1 MNYRGFS
8 LVILKRRSGVTAKT
22 KELLKILLNGK
33 KPEKSGT
40 EEFPF
45 SQDSII
51 RLLAGGQCKLKDVF
65 CKEEYLDL
73 GSISLDMDEDKFGE
87 ISGSIG
93 EDYDLLMALRGL
105 YDWSVL
111 ADLLNG
117 HSKTI
122 SAAKVQMYEQHKEDL
137 RVLKYF
143 MHKYLPG
150 KYNEV
155 FRKAKADNY
164 VAYTGH
170 MDKETASQLKK
181 KANVEDFS
189 RYIQKLVRSINPEEK
204 DQQTYQDMCERLE
217 LKCFLPKQR
226 STNNRVIPHQLYE
239 YELIRILKNAS
250 LYLPFL
256 NEVRNGVSEIDKVV
270 SIFRYKLP
278 YYVGPLN
285 EESSFAWISRKQGK
299 ITPWNFK
306 DMVDEDTSENV
317 FIRRMTNKCTYLP
330 GEDVLPKDS
339 LCYQKFMVLN
349 ELNNL
354 KIDGRKVPVEV
365 KQGIYHEL
373 FEKKKKVRRK
383 DIEEYLISN
392 NYLAKGSTE
401 LISGIDEQVHSCLSS
416 YSAFR
421 NLLSREILS
430 ENDVEKIIERA
441 SYAEDKSRVKKW
453 LRKEYPDLSQDD
465 VRYIT
470 KIKIKE
476 FGKLSRTFLTEL
488 KGCNKQDGE
497 MTTIL
502 RIMWETNDNLMEIL
516 SDKYTFREAVE
527 AFTQEYYTGKK
538 KSLKER
544 LDEMRVSNSVRRPV
558 YRTLAVV
565 KDIEKAFG
573 KPDKIFV
580 EMTRGGQTDQKRKRT
595 KSRKQQIL
603 DLYDK
608 CKDDVHDLMQ
618 QLESMGEYADSRLQS
633 DRLYLYF
640 MQFGKCAYSGAHIGF
655 DQLMA
660 GSVEYDIDHI
670 YPQSYVKD
678 DSLNNKV
685 LVLSDLNGTKDNIY
699 PVSPEIRG
707 KMQGLWSWWNHV
719 GAISDEKYKRL
730 IRSAP
735 FTDEEKM
742 GFINRQLTETS
753 QSTKFIADLL
763 KERFPDAEVVY
774 VKAGLVSDFRHEFDL
789 PKSRSYNDL
798 HNAADAFLSVVAGN
812 VYDMRFSKKWFRIDE
827 KYSVKVKTIFTHEVK
842 CRGDIIWDGMPMLE
856 KVEDTARKNTA
867 HFVKYAA
874 FKTGGLFD
882 QNPVKK
888 GTGLIPLKAGLP
900 TEKYGGYNKA
910 GVMFLIPVRYNIGKK
925 SEILILPVEL
935 MHGKH
940 FLEDKVFARNYTFTR
955 LENILG
961 KKVGEVSFPMG
972 MRPWKINTM
981 LSFDGFRVCLT
992 GTGGRGKC
1000 LVAQPVMQ
1008 FSADEHWRFYIKR
1021 LERFVEKIGINPDL
1035 LYDKDHDKVSKD
1047 ENLKLYELY
1056 VDKLQNTIY
1065 KKRVNSPV
1073 QTLLKGKE
1081 EFKKL
1086 SIEEQCQVLL
1096 NIQSVFGRMTGGCDL
1111 TLIGGSAH
1119 SAATGSLST
1128 TISNWKKKYSTV
1140 RIIDQS
1146 PSGMWEKS
1154 SENLLDLL

>member
-1 MNYRGFS
+1 MAEA
-8 LVILKRRSGVTAKT
+8 LKRRSGVTAKT

-204 DQQTYQDMCERLE
+204 DQKTYQDMCERLE

-992 GTGGRGKC
+992 GTGGKGKC

>member
-1 MNYRGFS
+1 M
-8 LVILKRRSGVTAKT
+8 
-22 KELLKILLNGK
+22 
-33 KPEKSGT
+33 
-40 EEFPF
+40 
-45 SQDSII
+45 
-51 RLLAGGQCKLKDVF
+51 
-65 CKEEYLDL
+65 
-73 GSISLDMDEDKFGE
+73 
-87 ISGSIG
+87 
-93 EDYDLLMALRGL
+93 
-105 YDWSVL
+105 
-111 ADLLNG
+111 
-117 HSKTI
+117 
-122 SAAKVQMYEQHKEDL
+122 
-137 RVLKYF
+137 
-143 MHKYLPG
+143 
-150 KYNEV
+150 
-155 FRKAKADNY
+155 
-164 VAYTGH
+164 
-170 MDKETASQLKK
+170 
-181 KANVEDFS
+181 
-189 RYIQKLVRSINPEEK
+189 
-204 DQQTYQDMCERLE
+204 
-217 LKCFLPKQR
+217 
-226 STNNRVIPHQLYE
+226 
-239 YELIRILKNAS
+239 KNAS

-660 GSVEYDIDHI
+660 
-670 YPQSYVKD
+670 
-678 DSLNNKV
+678 
-685 LVLSDLNGTKDNIY
+685 
-699 PVSPEIRG
+699 VSPEIRG

-910 GVMFLIPVRYNIGKK
+910 GIMFLIPVRYNIGKK

-992 GTGGRGKC
+992 GTSGRGKC

-1008 FSADEHWRFYIKR
+1008 FSADEHWRFYVKR

-1154 SENLLDLL
+1154 SENLLDFL

>member
-1 MNYRGFS
+1 M
-8 LVILKRRSGVTAKT
+8 
-22 KELLKILLNGK
+22 
-33 KPEKSGT
+33 
-40 EEFPF
+40 
-45 SQDSII
+45 
-51 RLLAGGQCKLKDVF
+51 
-65 CKEEYLDL
+65 
-73 GSISLDMDEDKFGE
+73 
-87 ISGSIG
+87 
-93 EDYDLLMALRGL
+93 
-105 YDWSVL
+105 
-111 ADLLNG
+111 
-117 HSKTI
+117 
-122 SAAKVQMYEQHKEDL
+122 
-137 RVLKYF
+137 
-143 MHKYLPG
+143 
-150 KYNEV
+150 
-155 FRKAKADNY
+155 
-164 VAYTGH
+164 
-170 MDKETASQLKK
+170 
-181 KANVEDFS
+181 
-189 RYIQKLVRSINPEEK
+189 
-204 DQQTYQDMCERLE
+204 
-217 LKCFLPKQR
+217 
-226 STNNRVIPHQLYE
+226 
-239 YELIRILKNAS
+239 
-250 LYLPFL
+250 
-256 NEVRNGVSEIDKVV
+256 
-270 SIFRYKLP
+270 
-278 YYVGPLN
+278 
-285 EESSFAWISRKQGK
+285 
-299 ITPWNFK
+299 
-306 DMVDEDTSENV
+306 
-317 FIRRMTNKCTYLP
+317 
-330 GEDVLPKDS
+330 
-339 LCYQKFMVLN
+339 
-349 ELNNL
+349 
-354 KIDGRKVPVEV
+354 
-365 KQGIYHEL
+365 
-373 FEKKKKVRRK
+373 
-383 DIEEYLISN
+383 
-392 NYLAKGSTE
+392 
-401 LISGIDEQVHSCLSS
+401 
-416 YSAFR
+416 
-421 NLLSREILS
+421 
-430 ENDVEKIIERA
+430 
-441 SYAEDKSRVKKW
+441 
-453 LRKEYPDLSQDD
+453 
-465 VRYIT
+465 
-470 KIKIKE
+470 
-476 FGKLSRTFLTEL
+476 
-488 KGCNKQDGE
+488 
-497 MTTIL
+497 
-502 RIMWETNDNLMEIL
+502 
-516 SDKYTFREAVE
+516 
-527 AFTQEYYTGKK
+527 
-538 KSLKER
+538 
-544 LDEMRVSNSVRRPV
+544 
-558 YRTLAVV
+558 
-565 KDIEKAFG
+565 
-573 KPDKIFV
+573 
-580 EMTRGGQTDQKRKRT
+580 
-595 KSRKQQIL
+595 
-603 DLYDK
+603 
-608 CKDDVHDLMQ
+608 
-618 QLESMGEYADSRLQS
+618 
-633 DRLYLYF
+633 
-640 MQFGKCAYSGAHIGF
+640 
-655 DQLMA
+655 
-660 GSVEYDIDHI
+660 
-670 YPQSYVKD
+670 
-678 DSLNNKV
+678 

-719 GAISDEKYKRL
+719 GAISDEKYRRL

-812 VYDMRFSKKWFRIDE
+812 VYDMRFSKKWFRVDE

-992 GTGGRGKC
+992 GTSGRGKC

-1154 SENLLDLL
+1154 SENLLDFL